1 MNSSGVS
8 ISWSFVRKAFRC
20 HDCLLKHQRGKRK
33 GSSFTSPSSKGSKG
47 KLVIYKCCIS
57 RFLCQLTAHQH
68 KKHCYLR
75 CSIDDMDTQ
84 IAGDMFD
91 VPHLSEEDL
100 CLSFFHV
107 TVTWVELF
115 GVLFFL
121 RKQCGGIAGENSTLG
136 DSGALDDEAE
146 ESESLTDDEE

>member
-1 MNSSGVS
+1 
-8 ISWSFVRKAFRC
+8 
-20 HDCLLKHQRGKRK
+20 
-33 GSSFTSPSSKGSKG
+33 
-47 KLVIYKCCIS
+47 
-57 RFLCQLTAHQH
+57 
-68 KKHCYLR
+68 
-75 CSIDDMDTQ
+75 MDTQ